1 MCLHTLLWC
10 KKPTVF
16 GVTVYAMPALIS
28 HASGFCGLYCI
39 VCARHVGE
47 KCMYKTFHSYFTD
60 MNCKL
65 YTRNRRWQGVVEYLE
80 VSDCKFWPIVRVER
94 GLTLGGRFW
103 PTRSSS
109 DCST

>member
-1 MCLHTLLWC
+1 M
-10 KKPTVF
+10 
-16 GVTVYAMPALIS
+16 GVP
-28 HASGFCGLYCI
+28 
-39 VCARHVGE
+39 RGE

-60 MNCKL
+60 INCKL
-65 YTRNRRWQGVVEYLE
+65 YTRNIRWQGVVEYLE
-80 VSDCKFWPIVRVER
+80 VSGCKFGPIVRVER